1 MEIFETILIFLAVVI
16 VSSFVHTFLPKVP
29 LAFIQ
34 IALGMLLF
42 LTPVPVEF
50 NFDSELFMV
59 ATIAPLLFVEGVN
72 VSRAHLRRV
81 ILNQ

>member
-1 MEIFETILIFLAVVI
+1 MKYKMGGSLEIFETILIFLAVVI

-50 NFDSELFMV
+50 NFDSNSLW
-59 ATIAPLLFVEGVN
+59 
-72 VSRAHLRRV
+72 
-81 ILNQ
+81 